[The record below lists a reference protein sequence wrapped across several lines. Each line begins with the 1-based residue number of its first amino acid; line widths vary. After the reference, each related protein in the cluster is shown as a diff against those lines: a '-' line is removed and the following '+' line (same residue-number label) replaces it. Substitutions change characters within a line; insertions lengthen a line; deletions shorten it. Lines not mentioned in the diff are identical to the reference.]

1 MNKLDMPQNIEIKA
15 RIPSVKAIEPLA
27 AAIATEDPLDLEQD
41 DTFFQGADGRIK
53 LREFADGSAELIFYR
68 RDDAK
73 GPKSSFYI
81 RTPVPDPAGMR
92 QALTL
97 AWGEQG
103 RVRKKR
109 RLYRVGRTRIHLD
122 NVEGLG
128 AYLELEVVLADAD
141 AYESGVDEAQR
152 IMKQLGIAVEWLVEG
167 AYIDLLAAS
176 RG

>member
-1 MNKLDMPQNIEIKA
+1 MS
-15 RIPSVKAIEPLA
+15 RGG
-27 AAIATEDPLDLEQD
+27 
-41 DTFFQGADGRIK
+41 FG
-53 LREFADGSAELIFYR
+53 
-68 RDDAK
+68 
-73 GPKSSFYI
+73 
-81 RTPVPDPAGMR
+81 
-92 QALTL
+92 
-97 AWGEQG
+97 
-103 RVRKKR
+103 KKR

-122 NVEGLG
+122 AVEGLG